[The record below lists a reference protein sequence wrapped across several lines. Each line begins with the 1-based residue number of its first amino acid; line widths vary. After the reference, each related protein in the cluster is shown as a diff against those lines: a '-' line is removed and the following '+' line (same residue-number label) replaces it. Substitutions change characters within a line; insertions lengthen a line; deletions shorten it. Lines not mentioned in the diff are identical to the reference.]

1 MQETQMKYQL
11 KAFQMSLALHALVI
25 IFLIVMSSTL
35 PHGDNLIVVDFT
47 IDDAPGTA
55 LLIKKAAGTVNP
67 GAHQQQQI
75 KHEEAESARQI
86 PEIEKSGL
94 IPLPP
99 AHQEKQQTIS
109 PGARVPSPEQN
120 EKIQDSERDDRKND
134 ADQNAPFTS
143 SNTTALVNYPAGK
156 NKDSLAETGGN
167 AENMPRAGV
176 PGYIKAN
183 FAYIKDIINRH
194 IAYPRIARKMGWTG
208 KVKISFI
215 ITVNGDARNIRVI
228 ESSGKEILDSNATEA
243 VKKASPFPRPP
254 VEAKIIMPVLYRL
267 Y

>member
-1 MQETQMKYQL
+1 MKYQL

-55 LLIKKAAGTVNP
+55 LLINKAAGTVNR
-67 GAHQQQQI
+67 GAHEQQKI
-75 KHEEAESARQI
+75 KHEEAESTRQS
-86 PEIEKSGL
+86 PEIEKSSL

-99 AHQEKQQTIS
+99 EHQEKQQAIL
-109 PGARVPSPEQN
+109 PEARVQSPEQD
-120 EKIQDSERDDRKND
+120 EKIPDSERDDRKSD
-134 ADQNAPFTS
+134 ADHNAPFTS
-143 SNTTALVNYPAGK
+143 SNATALLKSPAGK
-156 NKDSLAETGGN
+156 LKASMTETGEN
-167 AENMPRAGV
+167 AANMPRAGV

-194 IAYPRIARKMGWTG
+194 IAYPGIARQMGWTG

-228 ESSGKEILDSNATEA
+228 ESSGKEILDRNATDA

>member
-1 MQETQMKYQL
+1 MKYQL
-11 KAFQMSLALHALVI
+11 KAFRMSLALHALII

-35 PHGDNLIVVDFT
+35 PHGNNLIVVDFT

-55 LLIKKAAGTVNP
+55 LLINKAAGTVNP
-67 GAHQQQQI
+67 GAHEQQTI
-75 KHEEAESARQI
+75 KHEEAESIRQI
-86 PEIEKSGL
+86 PEFEKTGV

-109 PGARVPSPEQN
+109 PEARVSSRAQN
-120 EKIQDSERDDRKND
+120 EKITDSERNDQKYD
-134 ADQNAPFTS
+134 ADQDAPFAS
-143 SNTTALVNYPAGK
+143 SNTTALVNYPAGN
-156 NKDSLAETGGN
+156 NKDSITETGEN

-194 IAYPRIARKMGWTG
+194 IAYPGIARKMGWTG

-215 ITVNGDARNIRVI
+215 ITVDGDARNIRVI

-243 VKKASPFPRPP
+243 VRKASPFPRPP

>member
-1 MQETQMKYQL
+1 MKYQL
-11 KAFQMSLALHALVI
+11 KAFQMSLALHALII

-35 PHGDNLIVVDFT
+35 PHGDNLIVIDFT
-47 IDDAPGTA
+47 MDDAPGTA
-55 LLIKKAAGTVNP
+55 LFINKAARTVTP
-67 GAHQQQQI
+67 GAHEQQKI
-75 KHEEAESARQI
+75 KHEEAESTRQI
-86 PEIEKSGL
+86 PEIEKSSL

-99 AHQEKQQTIS
+99 AHQEKEQTIS
-109 PGARVPSPEQN
+109 PEAHVPSSAQN
-120 EKIQDSERDDRKND
+120 EKVPDTERDDQKYD
-134 ADQNAPFTS
+134 ADHHAPFTS
-143 SNTTALVNYPAGK
+143 SNTAALLNYPAGK
-156 NKDSLAETGGN
+156 NKDSMAETGEN

-194 IAYPRIARKMGWTG
+194 IAYPRIARQMGWTG